1 LGCRR
6 FRNYKHILQTS
17 LDGQWIDGGEFP
29 LALGSYATI
38 PKAKRGGAIDRA
50 ESRFLDIVHMDIIF
64 GDCILVGGFCYALVL
79 VDRATRYNWVYGLK
93 DLSADSILSALRN
106 FKADASSYARC
117 FRSDCDPK
125 LFGKR
130 IWDHLIDNN
139 SNVVAAPAGRQ
150 SANGLVESH

>member
-1 LGCRR
+1 
-6 FRNYKHILQTS
+6 
-17 LDGQWIDGGEFP
+17 
-29 LALGSYATI
+29 
-38 PKAKRGGAIDRA
+38 
-50 ESRFLDIVHMDIIF
+50 MDIIF

-139 SNVVAAPAGRQ
+139 SNPMMVVSSVRFIGMTIKAWKSFILRVHASNDLTHLPICSSRGQ
-150 SANGLVESH
+150 